1 MQKHSSPRKN
11 IWKSASTSKSP
22 ELYAVFPFRNYTFYK
37 DHVEI
42 AKKTFDVRTKQY
54 GIMDS
59 FTIGNTPS
67 TPSCSGW
74 QYTGVV
80 AAILG
85 LRQEAGRILRENC
98 VLNNPGTRF
107 PAMWGPIYDAVP
119 DADHGANILN
129 QLQTML
135 MQTDGNHIFVL
146 PAVPLD
152 WDVSFRL
159 YPDSRT
165 CVECNWEKGKLAEIH
180 VTPSCRK
187 EDVIVVNTESIQN

>member
-1 MQKHSSPRKN
+1 
-11 IWKSASTSKSP
+11 
-22 ELYAVFPFRNYTFYK
+22 
-37 DHVEI
+37 
-42 AKKTFDVRTKQY
+42 
-54 GIMDS
+54 MDS

-98 VLNNPGTRF
+98 VLNNPGTLF

-135 MQTDGNHIFVL
+135 MQMDGNTYLFS
-146 PAVPLD
+146 PLYLWTGMFHLSYILTAGRAWNAD
-152 WDVSFRL
+152 G
-159 YPDSRT
+159 RT
-165 CVECNWEKGKLAEIH
+165 GNWLR
-180 VTPSCRK
+180 SM
-187 EDVIVVNTESIQN
+187 